1 MFVYIQIFDEKI
13 KLMTFKFHYIPLY
26 VGRLVNLEVHDSA
39 SLAFRICKLFQFPGF
54 TVSCLLHTLV
64 TYSLIQADEMHFV
77 ILRNGHNLLRNFKVH
92 LS

>member
-1 MFVYIQIFDEKI
+1 
-13 KLMTFKFHYIPLY
+13 MTFKFHYIPLY

-54 TVSCLLHTLV
+54 TTSRLFPTFV
-64 TYSLIQADEMHFV
+64 TYSLILAGEMHFV
-77 ILRNGHNLLRNFKVH
+77 ILRNGHNLLKNFKVH